1 MIRPECILSGDN
13 FDPTDLKEKKRDI
26 KIEKII
32 ATGEIGT
39 RGPYKGKPTPYG
51 LCKITTPDDI
61 LPEDRIKW
69 MTVLISRHIK
79 TCRATGATD
88 IEFSIHWTGRQG
100 NMEFTSEELKGIA
113 DLGIPLTIDY
123 VFEKSED

>member
-13 FDPTDLKEKKRDI
+13 FDPADLIKKIPDVR
-26 KIEKII
+26 IEKII

-39 RGPYKGKPTPYG
+39 RGRYKGQLTPYG
-51 LCKITTPDDI
+51 LCKITTPDSI
-61 LPEDRIKW
+61 PVEEKIKW
-69 MTVLISRHIK
+69 LTAIISRHIE
-79 TCRATGATD
+79 TFRANGATD
-88 IEFSIHWTGRQG
+88 IEFSIYWTGLQG
-100 NMEFTSEELKGIA
+100 NMEFTSEQLRGIA